1 MKLINYISLRLSV
14 IAAVVLAFWSV
25 FFYFAIIDEINDEV
39 DDSLEDYAEL
49 VIRRALAGEPL
60 PTASSGSNNQYYL
73 HQVSA
78 EYADTHPHVRYEDRT
93 VYIRE
98 KREFEPARVITYI
111 YTTGN
116 DRFFEVEVSVP
127 TIDKADLKEAIFYW
141 LLFLYVAILL
151 GFVLL
156 NLIAVKRSMRPLA
169 VLLKWVDDYRLGREN
184 RELDNP
190 TYVTEFSKL
199 NDAVVRSMKRSEE
212 QYEQQK
218 MFIGNASHE
227 MQTPLA
233 VCQNRIEMLLDD
245 DNLTEHQMGE
255 LVKTLGTLGSLSR
268 LNKSLLLLCK
278 IENGQFTDEEMVDM
292 DKLTERLMDDFR
304 SVLKTRNIEVTVGC
318 SNHWHV
324 KMNSMLAST
333 LVGNLL
339 KNAFVHNV
347 DGGRVIVNIGSHGM
361 TVANTG
367 ADEPLDKTKIFTRF
381 YHTSGM
387 KSSTGIGLSLVS
399 AVCNLY
405 SFSIDYRYENG
416 LHTFEITDNQV

>member
-1 MKLINYISLRLSV
+1 MRLINYISLRLSL
-14 IAAVVLAFWSV
+14 IAAVVLGFWSV

-73 HQVSA
+73 REVSA
-78 EYADTHPHVRYEDRT
+78 EYAGSHQHVRYEDRT

-111 YTTGN
+111 YTG
-116 DRFFEVEVSVP
+116 DSGRFFEVEVSVP

-151 GFVLL
+151 GFVVL
-156 NLIAVKRSMRPLA
+156 NLVAVKRSMRPLA

-184 RELDNP
+184 RRLDNP
-190 TYVTEFSKL
+190 TYVTEFRKL
-199 NDAVVRSMKRSEE
+199 NEAVVRSMKRSEQ

-245 DNLTEHQMGE
+245 GNLTEQQMGE
-255 LVKTLGTLGSLSR
+255 LVKTLGTLGQLSR

-278 IENGQFTDEEMVDM
+278 IENGQFTDVEEVDM
-292 DKLTERLMDDFR
+292 DTLAEQLMSDYG
-304 SVLKTRNIEVTVGC
+304 SVLKTRNIEVSVVREA
-318 SNHWHV
+318 HWHV
-324 KMNSMLAST
+324 RMNPMLASV

-347 DGGRVIVNIGSHGM
+347 DGGRVEVSINGHGM

-367 ADEPLDKTKIFTRF
+367 SGGALDRTKIFTRF
-381 YHTSGM
+381 YHTRGM

-399 AVCNLY
+399 AVCGLY
-405 SFSIDYRYENG
+405 SFGIDYRYENG
-416 LHTFEITDNQV
+416 MHRFEVTDRRG

>member
-1 MKLINYISLRLSV
+1 MKLINYISLRLSA

-73 HQVSA
+73 HEVSA
-78 EYADTHPHVRYEDRT
+78 NYAATHDHVRYEDRA
-93 VYIRE
+93 VYIRD
-98 KREFEPARVITYI
+98 KREFEPARVISYI
-111 YTTGN
+111 YTTG
-116 DRFFEVEVSVP
+116 DGRFFEVEVSVP
-127 TIDKADLKEAIFYW
+127 AIDKADLKTAIFYW

-199 NDAVVRSMKRSEE
+199 NEAVVRSMKRSEE

-245 DNLTEHQMGE
+245 GNLTEQQMGE
-255 LVKTLGTLGSLSR
+255 LVKILGTLGSLSR

-278 IENGQFTDEEMVDM
+278 IENGQFTEVETVDVDM
-292 DKLTERLMDDFR
+292 MTKRLLDDMKNVSGTR
-304 SVLKTRNIEVTVGC
+304 SIGVSMGKSE
-318 SNHWHV
+318 HWHV
-324 KMNSMLAST
+324 KMNPTLAST

-339 KNAFVHNV
+339 KNAFVHNE
-347 DGGRVIVNIGSHGM
+347 DGGRVVVNIGRHGM
-361 TVANTG
+361 SVANTG
-367 ADEPLDKTKIFTRF
+367 GDGPLDKTKIFTRF
-381 YHTSGM
+381 YHTSGK

-405 SFSIDYRYENG
+405 SFNIDYRYENG
-416 LHTFEITDNQV
+416 MHTFEVTEGKA